1 MKRPVIAILLLGAS
15 SPAAFGFVPKC
26 PHIIRQ
32 AHAPHSSSSLSMA
45 RRGKGLDV
53 PDGGASGTGGNG
65 GNRLGKPKSI
75 RGSEPSSKGGGYSA
89 NWIQTTIPSIKSLPQ
104 ERDVVRVI
112 ETGVPALIDR
122 GTNPNGAVSIVN
134 RDNGRT
140 YCFSSSC
147 SSCKIPLTKATVL
160 GPNDETNGMDDRIQ
174 CDFCGATYN
183 LRTGTPVK
191 EEGGKA
197 LGFLFSGSKGTPLP
211 VYGLGEQ
218 GGKVYINL
226 SS

>member
-1 MKRPVIAILLLGAS
+1 MKRPLVAIFLLSAT
-15 SPAAFGFVPKC
+15 AAVAFGFVPSS
-26 PHIIRQ
+26 HLRQ
-32 AHAPHSSSSLSMA
+32 ARTTPPPPPSSLCMA

-53 PDGGASGTGGNG
+53 RGSNS
-65 GNRLGKPKSI
+65 RLGKPKSI
-75 RGSEPSSKGGGYSA
+75 SGSEPTSKSGGVGN

-147 SSCKIPLTKATVL
+147 SCCKIPLTKATVL
-160 GPNDETNGMDDRIQ
+160 GPNDETGGADDRIQ
-174 CDFCGATYN
+174 CNFCGATYN
-183 LRTGTPVK
+183 LRTGAPVK
-191 EEGGKA
+191 EEGGKV
-197 LGFLFSGSKGTPLP
+197 LGFLFSGSKGAPLP

-218 GGKVYINL
+218 GGKVFINL